1 MVTGV
6 GVDTTGICH
15 ETTVCIQVGRNRSW
29 EATSFWRW
37 NNGKNCERCLKSG
50 RKTALTGRFRFEN
63 KTKKQEANFFTRKCF
78 KSINFPFS
86 SWTWWPYGESK
97 KTREKTQEVSPLTF
111 SWGRLTQGSTTQ
123 ECFTCQVI
131 DPCWIGVLVAGN
143 LVVRAG
149 TANELV
155 LTQTSWSDPNKKW
168 RNKGWKS
175 TWTPK
180 KKTRCVFSVFGCI
193 P

>member
-1 MVTGV
+1 MFEISSKNGT
-6 GVDTTGICH
+6 
-15 ETTVCIQVGRNRSW
+15 NR
-29 EATSFWRW
+29 EAP
-37 NNGKNCERCLKSG
+37 
-50 RKTALTGRFRFEN
+50 FR
-63 KTKKQEANFFTRKCF
+63 KKQKNRKRFLHVKVFQIYKFPLFFLNMMA
-78 KSINFPFS
+78 I
-86 SWTWWPYGESK
+86 WGIK

-111 SWGRLTQGSTTQ
+111 SWGRLTQDSTTQ

-131 DPCWIGVLVAGN
+131 DPCWIRVLVAGN
-143 LVVRAG
+143 LVVSAG

-180 KKTRCVFSVFGCI
+180 KKPRCVFSVFGCI